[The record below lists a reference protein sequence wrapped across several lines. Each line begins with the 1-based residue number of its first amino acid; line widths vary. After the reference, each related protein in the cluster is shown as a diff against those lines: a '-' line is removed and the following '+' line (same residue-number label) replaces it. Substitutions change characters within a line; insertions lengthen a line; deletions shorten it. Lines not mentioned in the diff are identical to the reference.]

1 MPRRF
6 SSARHLSGVLIA
18 LVLFAAVA
26 STQGCRQER
35 SRYGGTVVLSTVEEP
50 AGFNP
55 LFYLDTLSPNIGS
68 LIFNSLVD
76 IGEQLEYVPGLAES
90 WQVSA
95 DGLTWDFHLREG
107 VSFHDGQPLDAEDVV
122 FTYRTL
128 LDPASESPIAFHYSI
143 VEEVEAVDRLQV
155 RFHLAEPYS
164 PLLILL
170 LLEIL
175 PEHLLGKGGIGFEEF
190 ARAPVGSGPFVFQSW
205 DEERIL
211 LSANPEYFDGR
222 PYLEQVEVRW
232 YPDQGRAWSALM
244 RDEVDLVMDL
254 ELEDYRIIRGDPR
267 FKTYD
272 YLGIFYY
279 TLLFNLNDPL
289 LADAELRRALDLI
302 VDREDLIE
310 QALNGQAVQTT
321 GPFRPGTWPYDPQ
334 VGNPAPDPARAAQI
348 LAALGWQDTDGDLI
362 LDKDGEELALTI
374 LVDEGDLPKEAVA
387 RRIKWQLFRAGI
399 RAEVQLLPPQEM
411 FEEHLYP
418 GKFQAAILQFNAGLD
433 PDKFIPFFWHS
444 ENIGYSNLG
453 AYGNAE
459 VDRLIEAG
467 RTSPEFEER
476 KNLYRRIHALIAD
489 DRPALFLYMR
499 KVFFAASANIESI
512 NAAPELL
519 YSSVQDWYID
529 PSQRERR

>member
-222 PYLEQVEVRW
+222 PYLEQVELRW

>member
-6 SSARHLSGVLIA
+6 SSARYLSGVLIA
-18 LVLFAAVA
+18 LVLFAAAA
-26 STQGCRQER
+26 SMQGCRQER

-50 AGFNP
+50 TGFNP
-55 LFYLDTLSPNIGS
+55 LFYMDTLSPNIGS
-68 LIFNSLVD
+68 LLFNTLVNID
-76 IGEQLEYVPGLAES
+76 EQLEYVPELAES
-90 WQVSA
+90 WQVSE
-95 DGLTWDFHLREG
+95 DGLTWNFRLREG
-107 VSFHDGQPLDAEDVV
+107 VRFHDGEPLDAEDVV

-128 LDPASESPIAFHYSI
+128 LDPASESPLAPLYGII
-143 VEEVEAVDRLQV
+143 EQVEAVDRLQV

-164 PLLILL
+164 PLLNLL
-170 LLEIL
+170 ILEIV
-175 PEHLLGKGGIGFEEF
+175 PQHLLGKGGIGFEEF
-190 ARAPVGSGPFVFQSW
+190 ARNPVGSGPFVFKSW
-205 DEERIL
+205 EEERIL
-211 LSANPEYFDGR
+211 LHANPEYFEGR
-222 PYLEQVEVRW
+222 PYLDRVEVRW
-232 YPDQGRAWSALM
+232 YPDQSRAWSALM
-244 RDEVDLVMDL
+244 RGEVDLVMDL
-254 ELEDYRIIRGDPR
+254 ELEDYRVIREDPR

-310 QALNGQAVQTT
+310 QALNGRAVPTT
-321 GPFRPGTWPYDPQ
+321 GPFRPGTWPYDPE
-334 VGNPAPDPARAAQI
+334 VGNPAPDPARAAEI
-348 LAALGWQDTDGDLI
+348 LAALDWRDTDGDLI
-362 LDKDGEELALTI
+362 LDRDGEELALTI
-374 LVDEGDLPKEAVA
+374 LADEGDLPKEAVA

-399 RAEVQLLPPQEM
+399 RAEVQLLSPQEL

-418 GKFQAAILQFNAGLD
+418 GKFQATILQFNAGVD

-444 ENIGYSNLG
+444 ENIGRSNLG

-476 KNLYRRIHALIAD
+476 RNTYRRIHALIAG

-499 KVFFAASANIESI
+499 KIFFAASANIEGI

-519 YSSVQDWYID
+519 YSSIQDWYID